1 MSFLEKIKKLCEENN
16 ISQRKVESDLEL
28 SNGSISKWS
37 KSSPSGDV
45 VQKLADYFGI
55 STDYLLGN
63 SEFRNEE
70 EMFAHWD
77 EKHNPDGKLAEEVR
91 GLERLNEKDERDIAK
106 DMSYLLE
113 QFDSQEA
120 LMFDGE
126 VLDEETKQLLLQSLE
141 HSMRIGKAM
150 AKQKYTPKK
159 YRK

>member
-1 MSFLEKIKKLCEENN
+1 MNLLEKIQELCKENDTNPSKLE
-16 ISQRKVESDLEL
+16 IEL
-28 SNGSISKWS
+28 GFGKGTLYKW
-37 KSSPSGDV
+37 KTSSPNSD
-45 VQKLADYFGI
+45 KLQVIADHFNV
-55 STDYLLGN
+55 TLDYLKGN

-70 EMFAHWD
+70 EMFAHWE

-106 DMSYLLE
+106 DMSELLE
-113 QFDSQEA
+113 QFDSSEA

-126 VLDEETKQLLLQSLE
+126 VLDEDTKQLLLQSLE